1 MWVQELGRGRAA
13 VQCAAVQS
21 GYAVKACVGAVELS
35 VAGMHWCVQGFEI
48 VWGGLC
54 IGVCTRAHAV
64 CSAGQVLGG
73 TDGENDGLCCRCGGP
88 GLLSTQ
94 EGQSTRSEIW

>member
-1 MWVQELGRGRAA
+1 MVRVRMWVQGLGRGRAA

-21 GYAVKACVGAVELS
+21 DYAVKAVSGQRSSGNRGAMMC
-35 VAGMHWCVQGFEI
+35 AGLQI

-54 IGVCTRAHAV
+54 VGVCTRAHKV

-73 TDGENDGLCCRCGGP
+73 TDGGTDGLCCRCGD
-88 GLLSTQ
+88 Q
-94 EGQSTRSEIW
+94 DF